1 MIEWNGWP
9 MLVAEQALVAVALLV
24 VFEGC
29 RRLARDG
36 MSRGPALMVA
46 IGLLVPV
53 GDAWLS
59 MQLIQQVR
67 SLQATK
73 MLTVAVRGREPAG
86 GWEKAAS
93 TPEARTLASMQAAH
107 TAYLFQGERRSV
119 VDLSGARVPYQ
130 PSVDEMNERE
140 QLVRN
145 EKGAEST
152 ALLSWE
158 RGIRLLIEAAVFMAA
173 GLALGWRARRRA

>member
-1 MIEWNGWP
+1 MIQWNGWP
-9 MLVAEQALVAVALLV
+9 VLVAEEALVAVALLV
-24 VFEGC
+24 VYEGC

-36 MSRGPALMVA
+36 MSRLAALMVA
-46 IGLLVPV
+46 IGLVVPV

-59 MQLIQQVR
+59 MQLIKQVR
-67 SLQATK
+67 ELQATK

-93 TPEARTLASMQAAH
+93 APEGRSLASMQAAH
-107 TAYLFQGERRSV
+107 IAYMYQGERTSI
-119 VDLSGARVPYQ
+119 VDLAGARVPYQ
-130 PSVDEMNERE
+130 PSADEMKDRE
-140 QLVRN
+140 QFVRD

-158 RGIRLLIEAAVFMAA
+158 RGIRLLIEAGVFLAA
-173 GLALGWRARRRA
+173 GLAVGWRARRRT

>member
-1 MIEWNGWP
+1 MIQWNSWP
-9 MLVAEQALVAVALLV
+9 ALVAEQVLVAVALLV

-36 MSRGPALMVA
+36 MSRVPALMVA
-46 IGLLVPV
+46 IGLVVPV
-53 GDAWLS
+53 GDAWLN
-59 MQLIQQVR
+59 MQLIHQIR
-67 SLQATK
+67 DLQATK
-73 MLTVAVRGREPAG
+73 MLTVAVRGHEPAG

-107 TAYLFQGERRSV
+107 TAYLLQGERPSV
-119 VDLSGARVPYQ
+119 IDLSGARVPYQ
-130 PSVDEMNERE
+130 PSVDETNERE

-152 ALLSWE
+152 AVLYWE
-158 RGIRLLIEAAVFMAA
+158 RGIRQLIETAVFLLA